1 MPVVT
6 VDPNDYE
13 RYDLKSAPA
22 DSDDPTDEQGYVM
35 LRPLPYGM
43 KLTMR
48 DKSIK
53 QRMMLAQPKRG
64 QSQTQREETP
74 TPVELET
81 ASEWSTHYEMSYCI
95 GDHNLTD
102 RNKRKIDFTNPMSLK
117 LLNPK
122 VGSEI
127 EKLLFDINQDEDE
140 ESIEDFLK
148 RSSISS
154 EDEQSMSVM
163 VSSTPQEELENT
175 DK

>member
-6 VDPNDYE
+6 VDPNDYD
-13 RYDLKSAPA
+13 RYELKSAPA
-22 DSDDPTDEQGYVM
+22 DSNDPTDEQGFVM
-35 LRPLPYGM
+35 LRPLPYGL

-53 QRMMLAQPKRG
+53 QRMMLMQPKRG
-64 QSQTQREETP
+64 QSQSEANDQP

-81 ASEWSTHYEMSYCI
+81 ASEWSSHFEMSYCI

-102 RNKRKIDFTNPMSLK
+102 GNKRKIDFTNPMSLK

-127 EKLLFDINQDEDE
+127 EKLLFDINRDEDE

-154 EDEQSMSVM
+154 EADKSMSAVG
-163 VSSTPQEELENT
+163 STGENGENERN
-175 DK
+175 DS

>member
-6 VDPNDYE
+6 VDPEVYE
-13 RYDLKSAPA
+13 RYSLASAPK
-22 DSDDPTDEQGYVM
+22 DPNDPKDEDGYVY

-53 QRMMLAQPKRG
+53 QRMLMQQPGKRKKG
-64 QSQTQREETP
+64 DDDT

-81 ASEWSTHYEMSYCI
+81 ASEWSSHFEMSYCI
-95 GDHNLTD
+95 GKHNLTD
-102 RNKRKIDFTNPMSLK
+102 ANKELIDFTSPMSLK

-127 EKLLFDINQDEDE
+127 EKLLFEINRDEDE
-140 ESIEDFLK
+140 ESIEDFLS
-148 RSSISS
+148 RSSTSS
-154 EDEQSMSVM
+154 GEEKVMSKAG
-163 VSSTPQEELENT
+163 SITPT
-175 DK
+175 DKPENDDT

>member
-64 QSQTQREETP
+64 QQQTQEGEA

-81 ASEWSTHYEMSYCI
+81 ASEWSSHFEMSYCI

-127 EKLLFDINQDEDE
+127 EKLLFEINRDEDE
-140 ESIEDFLK
+140 ETIEDFLK
-148 RSSISS
+148 RSTISS
-154 EDEQSMSVM
+154 EDEPTMLHAG
-163 VSSTPQEELENT
+163 STTHTDQQENP
-175 DK
+175 DS

>member
-6 VDPNDYE
+6 VDPTNYQ
-13 RYDLKSAPA
+13 RFDLRSAPA
-22 DSDDPTDEQGYVM
+22 DPDDPTDEAGYIM

-53 QRMMLAQPKRG
+53 QRMMLMQPKRG
-64 QSQTQREETP
+64 QSQAQRDEEP
-74 TPVELET
+74 TPVELMT
-81 ASEWSTHYEMSYCI
+81 DSEWSTHYEMSYCI

-102 RNKRKIDFTNPMSLK
+102 GNMRKIDFTNPMSLK

-127 EKLLFDINQDEDE
+127 EKLLFDLNRDEDE

-154 EDEQSMSVM
+154 EEEPSMSRVG
-163 VSSTPQEELENT
+163 SSTENEEKSTT
-175 DK
+175 DT

>member
-6 VDPNDYE
+6 VDPDEYTRHE
-13 RYDLKSAPA
+13 LKSAPA
-22 DSDDPTDEQGYVM
+22 DPNDPNDEDGYVY

-53 QRMMLAQPKRG
+53 QRMLMKQPGRG
-64 QSQTQREETP
+64 RKNEDDNNT

-81 ASEWSTHYEMSYCI
+81 ASEWSSHFEMSYCI
-95 GDHNLTD
+95 GKHNLTD
-102 RNKRKIDFTNPMSLK
+102 KNKQLIDFTSPLSLK

-127 EKLLFDINQDEDE
+127 EKLLFDLNRDEDE
-140 ESIEDFLK
+140 ESLEDFLS
-148 RSSISS
+148 RSSTSS
-154 EDEQSMSVM
+154 EEEKSLSAVG
-163 VSSTPQEELENT
+163 SITPPEMENDDT
-175 DK
+175 

>member
-6 VDPNDYE
+6 VDPNDYQ
-13 RYDLKSAPA
+13 RFDLKSAPA
-22 DSDDPTDEQGYVM
+22 DPDDPTDEQGYVM

-64 QSQTQREETP
+64 QSQAQREAES

-127 EKLLFDINQDEDE
+127 EKLLFELNRDEDE
-140 ESIEDFLK
+140 ESLEDFLK

-154 EDEQSMSVM
+154 EGERSMSQVG
-163 VSSTPQEELENT
+163 SSTDPEVT
-175 DK
+175 PSPDS

>member
-6 VDPNDYE
+6 VDPNDYQ

-22 DSDDPTDEQGYVM
+22 DPDDPTDEQGYVM

-64 QSQTQREETP
+64 QQQTQEGEA

-81 ASEWSTHYEMSYCI
+81 ASEWSSHFEMSYCI

-127 EKLLFDINQDEDE
+127 EKLLFDLNQDEDE

-148 RSSISS
+148 RSSTSS
-154 EDEQSMSVM
+154 EAEQSMSPM
-163 VSSTPQEELENT
+163 GSSTDHEE
-175 DK
+175 K

>member
-13 RYDLKSAPA
+13 RFDLKSAPA
-22 DSDDPTDEQGYVM
+22 DPDDPTDEQGYVS

-64 QSQTQREETP
+64 QSQASQKEEA

-81 ASEWSTHYEMSYCI
+81 ASEWSSHFEMSYCI

-102 RNKRKIDFTNPMSLK
+102 RNKRKIDFTNPLSLK

-127 EKLLFDINQDEDE
+127 EKLLFELNRDEDE

-148 RSSISS
+148 RSTISS
-154 EDEQSMSVM
+154 EAEPTMLHAG
-163 VSSTPQEELENT
+163 SSTDPEGKSNT
-175 DK
+175 ET